1 MSKRVATFGMLVALA
16 FIFSYIEM
24 LMPIYLG
31 IPGVKLGLA
40 NLVVFA
46 ALYLMSAGDALAVS
60 LIRMLLVSFTFGNFS
75 NLIFSLAGGLFS
87 LFMMWIC
94 KRFHIFGKVGV
105 SVIGGV
111 CHNIGQLVIAA
122 FVVQTAGVFTYLPV
136 LLAAGSAA
144 GAAIG
149 LLGGYVLER
158 IQKAVSRI

>member
-24 LMPIYLG
+24 LMPIYIG

-60 LIRMLLVSFTFGNFS
+60 LVRMLLVSFTFGNFS
-75 NLIFSLAGGLFS
+75 TLIFSLAGGLFS
-87 LFMMWIC
+87 LLMMWIC

-111 CHNIGQLVIAA
+111 SHNIGQLAIAA
-122 FVVQTAGVFTYLPV
+122 FVVQTAGVFSYLPV

>member
-24 LMPIYLG
+24 LMPIYIG
-31 IPGVKLGLA
+31 VPGVKLGLA

-46 ALYLMSAGDALAVS
+46 ALYLMSARDALAVS
-60 LIRMLLVSFTFGNFS
+60 LVRMLLVSFTFGNFS

-87 LFMMWIC
+87 LLMMWIC
-94 KRFHIFGKVGV
+94 KRFRIFGKVGV
-105 SVIGGV
+105 SVIGGIS
-111 CHNIGQLVIAA
+111 HNIGQLVIAA

>member
-24 LMPIYLG
+24 LMPIYIG
-31 IPGVKLGLA
+31 VPGVKLGLA

-46 ALYLMSAGDALAVS
+46 ALYLMSARDALAVS
-60 LIRMLLVSFTFGNFS
+60 LVRMLLVSFTFGNFS

-87 LFMMWIC
+87 LLMMWIC
-94 KRFHIFGKVGV
+94 KRFRIFGKVGV
-105 SVIGGV
+105 SVIGGIS
-111 CHNIGQLVIAA
+111 HNIGQLVIAA

-158 IQKAVSRI
+158 IHKAVSRI

>member
-24 LMPIYLG
+24 LMPIYIG

-46 ALYLMSAGDALAVS
+46 ALYLMSARDALAVS
-60 LIRMLLVSFTFGNFS
+60 LVRMLLVSFTFGNFS
-75 NLIFSLAGGLFS
+75 NLIFSMAGGLFS
-87 LFMMWIC
+87 LLMMWIC
-94 KRFHIFGKVGV
+94 KRLRIFGKVGV
-105 SVIGGV
+105 SVVGGIS
-111 CHNIGQLVIAA
+111 HNIGQLVIAA

-149 LLGGYVLER
+149 LLGGFVLER